1 MKKIQVKDKFR
12 EQLEV
17 NKLIKEYL
25 YKGGKIK
32 TVPKVEREAAW
43 MIEFIIM
50 IALCITAIIVIG
62 KILIWPQR
70 CM

>member
-1 MKKIQVKDKFR
+1 MKKIQVKDRFR

-32 TVPKVEREAAW
+32 TVPKVEREAA
-43 MIEFIIM
+43 
-50 IALCITAIIVIG
+50 
-62 KILIWPQR
+62 
-70 CM
+70 

>member
-17 NKLIKEYL
+17 NKLIKEFL

-32 TVPKVEREAAW
+32 TVQKVEEAA
-43 MIEFIIM
+43 
-50 IALCITAIIVIG
+50 
-62 KILIWPQR
+62 
-70 CM
+70 